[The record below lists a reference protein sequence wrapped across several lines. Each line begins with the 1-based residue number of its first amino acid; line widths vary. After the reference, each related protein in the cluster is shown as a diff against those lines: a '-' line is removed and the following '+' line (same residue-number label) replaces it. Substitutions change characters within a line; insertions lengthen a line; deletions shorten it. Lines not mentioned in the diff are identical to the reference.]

1 MFWGFP
7 GGSDAKEAAYS
18 AGDPGLF
25 PGSGRSPGEGNDS
38 PLHHSCEE
46 FHEQRSLAGYS
57 PWGREESDMTVRL
70 TQNAFYHHFWCV

>member
-25 PGSGRSPGEGNDS
+25 PGSGRSPGEGTDS